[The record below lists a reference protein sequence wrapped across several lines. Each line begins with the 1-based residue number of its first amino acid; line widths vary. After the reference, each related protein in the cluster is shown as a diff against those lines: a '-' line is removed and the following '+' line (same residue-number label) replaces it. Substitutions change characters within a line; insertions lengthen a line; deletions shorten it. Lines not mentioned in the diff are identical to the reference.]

1 MSENT
6 FILRLFP
13 FLIGDIAHLWQKA
26 ILIGSISTWDECK
39 RVFIFKFFFTY
50 RTARIHLSNA
60 SWIARKDT
68 SIHYAQVHEAMPYT
82 GGGQLDV
89 R

>member
-50 RTARIHLSNA
+50 RTARIQNDISGFTEKGIE
-60 SWIARKDT
+60 SFR
-68 SIHYAQVHEAMPYT
+68 EA
-82 GGGQLDV
+82 
-89 R
+89 